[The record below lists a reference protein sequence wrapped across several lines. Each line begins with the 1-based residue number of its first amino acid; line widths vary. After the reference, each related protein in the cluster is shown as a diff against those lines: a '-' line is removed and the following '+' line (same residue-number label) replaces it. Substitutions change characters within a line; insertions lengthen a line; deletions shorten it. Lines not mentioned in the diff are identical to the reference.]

1 MFSGYT
7 AGSAHT
13 HTGAAVEP
21 LCLPRNP
28 EWGIYR
34 DGVEN
39 IYSNIVYGAEYE
51 TNGVPGYMSTL
62 HDHDVPCAVCLVRG
76 KSIVKMFP
84 GEKNGSEI
92 TVNVYVKVRSIV
104 FTCLVDLFNF

>member
-7 AGSAHT
+7 AGSSHT

-62 HDHDVPCAVCLVRG
+62 HDHDVSCAVCLVRG